1 VRPVA
6 VTAAAADCRDP
17 KVQDGPW
24 SAVDTQLVKAAQQD
38 AEQQART
45 SLTLPQAPTT
55 STSSSSDP
63 PQQQQQQQQQQNDTL
78 DQAVDL
84 KGFVLLGKTLQQLSA
99 LAEQLGQPKY
109 RGKQILDSLLKGC
122 RDVLELH
129 GLPKEFR
136 EQLAQSGVVTGRS
149 AVHHSVKAPDGTQK
163 LLLQLQEGRVVETV
177 GIPVTD
183 QDGKQRLTVC
193 VSSQVCKFRS
203 CLLILAFGGYVWL
216 WVVVAVGRLVETVGL
231 PVTDAGVEQRL
242 TASVS

>member
-1 VRPVA
+1 MIQPAVVRRITLLLPMLPLLLLLLYVI
-6 VTAAAADCRDP
+6 CRDP

-45 SLTLPQAPTT
+45 SLTLPPAPTS
-55 STSSSSDP
+55 STSSAP
-63 PQQQQQQQQQQNDTL
+63 AQQQQQQQQQHAAI
-78 DQAVDL
+78 DQAIDL
-84 KGFVLLGKTLQQLSA
+84 KGFVLLGKTPQQLSA

-193 VSSQVCKFRS
+193 VSSQVR
-203 CLLILAFGGYVWL
+203 V
-216 WVVVAVGRLVETVGL
+216 
-231 PVTDAGVEQRL
+231 QRL
-242 TASVS
+242 PKLVCRVLICGVSGGL